1 MYSTVFKHCFGSIP
15 ILLRQTISRVY
26 KTTET
31 IIPFTFIPI
40 IRTLMVASRPIAA
53 ISLSQTLRKYRTDQA
68 YIRAVPESA
77 VFSNKVL
84 NSIAITRPNTLVS
97 LSKLHGIGPI
107 RCQHYGRDIVR
118 LVNLD
123 SKKKKV
129 KLNGKSNGKLTATNA
144 TRKTKTGGSNITK
157 TRAVKGSSKLD
168 QRHKKTRTNTIAN
181 KARKPNKPA
190 KKAFMNTGYY
200 TTTSRG
206 QPPQIVPRHSSPLPG
221 SNAVTV
227 VPKPKND
234 IGKEVQIKIKSK
246 RLPRSLKTSVYV
258 LELEDG
264 RVYVGSSKDVPR
276 RISQHKAGSGSA
288 YTKIYRPTGVQLPRL
303 GNIEGDGDAAERD
316 ETLRY
321 MMIRGI
327 PYVRGWKFA
336 RVDMPP
342 EEFDEAEANIRE
354 LFDLCRRCGYKG
366 HFCTHCRA
374 TFDRMGN
381 PVGKGFKV

>member
-1 MYSTVFKHCFGSIP
+1 M
-15 ILLRQTISRVY
+15 
-26 KTTET
+26 
-31 IIPFTFIPI
+31 
-40 IRTLMVASRPIAA
+40 AARPIAT
-53 ISLSQTLRKYRTDQA
+53 ISLSQTLRQYRTEQA
-68 YIRAVPESA
+68 YIRAVPQSA

-84 NSIAITRPNTLVS
+84 NSITTTRPNTLVS
-97 LSKLHGIGPI
+97 LSKLHGIGPT

-123 SKKKKV
+123 SRRKKV
-129 KLNGKSNGKLTATNA
+129 KSKGKLTVANA
-144 TRKTKTGGSNITK
+144 TRKTKAGSSTIAK
-157 TRAVKGSSKLD
+157 TRTVKGSSKLD
-168 QRHKKTRTNTIAN
+168 LRHKKTRANTTVSE
-181 KARKPNKPA
+181 ARKPKKPT
-190 KKAFMNTGYY
+190 KKAFMN

-206 QPPQIVPRHSSPLPG
+206 QPPQIVPSPSSPLPG

-227 VPKPKND
+227 IPKLKND
-234 IGKEVQIKIKSK
+234 AQINIKSK

-276 RISQHKAGSGSA
+276 RVLQHKAGYGSA

-381 PVGKGFKV
+381 PVGKGFKI